1 MAEVVEMLKEWAPSP
16 PVPTISI
23 TSIPGWGTG
32 VARDRMASAQP
43 VISSMV
49 SALALLVERA
59 ARNAAFWVGVV
70 LPPMISSITSLASL

>member
-43 VISSMV
+43 
-49 SALALLVERA
+49 
-59 ARNAAFWVGVV
+59 
-70 LPPMISSITSLASL
+70 